1 MAEMLGKLPVDIAA
15 DFRARL
21 VRVNDEPVGFHDG
34 GRWNRA
40 GRWNLTLI
48 SPMLRT
54 GTTRQKTEEK
64 DADDGDDNEWFDVH
78 AVNSREICAG
88 HKESF

>member
-1 MAEMLGKLPVDIAA
+1 MAEVFGKLPLDVPA

-54 GTTRQKTEEK
+54 GATRQKAEEK
-64 DADDGDDNEWFDVH
+64 DAGDGDDKEWFRVH
-78 AVNSREICAG
+78 GGNS
-88 HKESF
+88 KQD